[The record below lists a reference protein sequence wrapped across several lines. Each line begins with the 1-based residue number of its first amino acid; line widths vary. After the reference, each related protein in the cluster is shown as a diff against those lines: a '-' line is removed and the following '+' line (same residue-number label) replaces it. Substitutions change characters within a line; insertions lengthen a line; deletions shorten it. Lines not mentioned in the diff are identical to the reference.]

1 MSLRQAYAEPA
12 RPAGPAGPG
21 WALVVVALVMVA
33 LLSAV
38 LGLGLGRVTAPK
50 AAQPAGKAPAPASVQ
65 GPGPTRV
72 VNGVGVGYAHT
83 KEGGIAAAREYLS
96 VLGGPAV
103 LDEARWRPALEALA
117 DPATMSQLAADE
129 TRSQQGAEQ
138 YFSALQTAR
147 AGRPVL
153 LSATVM
159 AYKVDSF
166 EPSRLKIELYT
177 VGVVAVEGHQQLAAG
192 WHIEVDQLIWR
203 DGDWKLSVAQTPNTG
218 SVTPVN
224 LGAPAGGSGPPPD
237 LSGFT
242 SV

>member
-1 MSLRQAYAEPA
+1 MSLRQAAAEPV
-12 RPAGPAGPG
+12 RPAGPAGPS
-21 WALVVVALVMVA
+21 WVLALVALAIVA
-33 LLSAV
+33 LLSAG

-50 AAQPAGKAPAPASVQ
+50 AAAPAAKALPPAVVE
-65 GPGPTRV
+65 GPGPTRI

-83 KEGGIAAAREYLS
+83 KEGGIAAVREYLS
-96 VLGGPAV
+96 VIGGPAV

-117 DPATMSQLAADE
+117 DPATMTQLAADE
-129 TRSQQGAEQ
+129 ARGQQGAEE

-153 LSATVM
+153 LSSTVM
-159 AYKVDSF
+159 AYKVDSYD
-166 EPSRLKIELYT
+166 PSRLKIELYT

-192 WHIEVDQLIWR
+192 WHIEVWQLVWR
-203 DGDWKLSVAQTPNTG
+203 DGDWKASVIDRPPTG

-224 LGAPAGGSGPPPD
+224 LGVPAGGSGPPPD

-242 SV
+242 PV